1 MDFPGGSDGKES
13 ACNVGDLDSIPG
25 LGWFPGEG
33 KGYPFQYSGLEN
45 SMDCVSLW
53 DKKEQRQREE
63 PVCACLV
70 TLLCLTVCNP
80 MDCSPPGSCV
90 HGDSLGKNTGVGSL
104 SLLQGIFP
112 TQGWNPGLPHCRQIL
127 YRLSH
132 QGNCLK
138 GLPLV
143 KSRTILTTRIMGLH
157 EYILI
162 QIKPWTFGKKE
173 DI

>member
-1 MDFPGGSDGKES
+1 MVDFRTEAEKSPRCVQNILCQKKE
-13 ACNVGDLDSIPG
+13 VLKEWWGH
-25 LGWFPGEG
+25 
-33 KGYPFQYSGLEN
+33 
-45 SMDCVSLW
+45 
-53 DKKEQRQREE
+53 KKEQRQREE